1 MIGRR
6 MVLLT
11 PALAPALLAGCA
23 SPDPVNYTLRA
34 LPGTPLRPGGPK
46 VVELRRIGLAG
57 YLDRSEIVRKQ
68 SDYRLS
74 LSGQER
80 WAEPLGGMVA
90 RTLAEDLNQR
100 LPGTSVFTSAGSI
113 SADPDATLEIDLQR
127 FDPDTNGQ
135 VVLLAQVAVSR
146 TGRRGGTRAQTVRL
160 VVTPT
165 GAGTSEL
172 VAALSQALGQM
183 ADQVAALLR
192 G

>member
-1 MIGRR
+1 MMKRR
-6 MVLLT
+6 VFLFV
-11 PALAPALLAGCA
+11 PVLLAGCT

-34 LPGTPLRPGGPK
+34 IPGTPQAGGPK
-46 VVELRRIGLAG
+46 LVELRRIGVAG
-57 YLDRSEIVRKQ
+57 YLDRSEIVRQ
-68 SDYRLS
+68 QTDYRLS

-113 SADPDATLEIDLQR
+113 SADPDATVEVDLQR
-127 FDPDTNGQ
+127 FDPGTDGV
-135 VVLLAQVAVSR
+135 VVLLAQVAV
-146 TGRRGGTRAQTVRL
+146 TRAGSRGAARTRTVRL
-160 VVTPT
+160 RVAPE
-165 GAGTSEL
+165 GADTSAL

-183 ADQVAALLR
+183 AGEVAGLLR